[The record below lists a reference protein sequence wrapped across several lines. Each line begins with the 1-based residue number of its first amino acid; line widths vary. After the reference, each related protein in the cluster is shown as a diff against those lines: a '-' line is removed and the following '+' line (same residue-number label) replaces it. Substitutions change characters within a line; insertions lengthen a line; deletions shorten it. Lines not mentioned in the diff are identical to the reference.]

1 MSARSTIS
9 VHAWYRFLGA
19 VSAEEALSDLMALV
33 KRLDDAY
40 EVLNYVLGLLASAP
54 DSDVAETL
62 RISRTGV
69 DECIDML
76 WRVAQ
81 RIRDDVP
88 TAG

>member
-1 MSARSTIS
+1 MSARSAIS

-19 VSAEEALSDLMALV
+19 MTADEALSDLMTLV

-40 EVLNYVLGLLASAP
+40 EAMTYVLGLLSSAP
-54 DSDVAETL
+54 DSDVTETL
-62 RISRTGV
+62 QISRTGV

-81 RIRDDVP
+81 QIRDDVP
-88 TAG
+88 SAG